1 MATPRKKPED
11 RLPLGRPSAYKPEFC
26 EIAIAMGQDGASKVD
41 IADALD
47 TTVKTIYN
55 WMAQYPEFLRAM
67 ERAEQKAEVWW
78 AEQGKKALWTPGFN
92 SSVWSRSM
100 AARFPKSWRENKSV
114 ELSGKHG
121 APIEMDVTTTLS
133 IDHLS
138 ARALDALEEALEI
151 IAEGE
156 EIDEVEEDDGED
168 DEGLAN

>member
-11 RLPLGRPSAYKPEFC
+11 LLQRGRPSSYKPEFC
-26 EIAIAMGQDGASKVD
+26 EIAIAMGQNGASKVD

-47 TTVKTIYN
+47 TTVKTVYN
-55 WMAQYPEFLRAM
+55 WMAQYPDFLRAM

-78 AEQGKKALWTPGFN
+78 SEQGKKALWTPGFN

-114 ELSGKHG
+114 ELSGKDG

-156 EIDEVEEDDGED
+156 EIDEVEEDDGE
-168 DEGLAN
+168 EGGSLQ